1 MIGII
6 SADNLIL
13 KYNTELCNDFSN
25 LIYRTI
31 GMIKKYG
38 LETESLNMDFK
49 KIDNNIIESVAENIA
64 KYREYF
70 EGFMLQKTIEE
81 ILDIIS
87 KSNKYIDKI
96 EPWKLFKEKN
106 NVDTEKS
113 KNIEEDLN
121 IFIYILIN
129 MINIT
134 GILLKPIIPDSA
146 KKVFESLNF
155 DIDDEKLYNEY
166 QNLRKSLEENN
177 KQEIFKEMKIMP
189 KYDSK
194 PIFERLTEEQENR
207 IREIFG

>member
-121 IFIYILIN
+121 IFIYTLIN

-134 GILLKPIIPDSA
+134 GLLLKPIIPDSA

-155 DIDDEKLYNEY
+155 DIDDDKLYNEY
-166 QNLRKSLEENN
+166 QNLIKSLEKNN
-177 KQEIFKEMKIMP
+177 KQEIFKEMKIIP

>member
-49 KIDNNIIESVAENIA
+49 KIDSNIIESVAENIA

-96 EPWKLFKEKN
+96 EPWKLSKEKN

-121 IFIYILIN
+121 IFIYTLIN

-146 KKVFESLNF
+146 RKVFKSLNF
-155 DIDDEKLYNEY
+155 DIDDDKLYNEY
-166 QNLRKSLEENN
+166 QNLIKSLEKNN

>member
-49 KIDNNIIESVAENIA
+49 KIDNNIIESVAENIL

-70 EGFMLQKTIEE
+70 EGFMLQKAIEE

-113 KNIEEDLN
+113 KDIEEDLN
-121 IFIYILIN
+121 IFIYTLIN

-134 GILLKPIIPDSA
+134 GLLLKPIIPDSA

-155 DIDDEKLYNEY
+155 DIDDDKLYNEY
-166 QNLRKSLEENN
+166 QNLIKSLEKNN

>member
-70 EGFMLQKTIEE
+70 EGFMLQKAIEE

-121 IFIYILIN
+121 IFIYTLIN

-134 GILLKPIIPDSA
+134 GLLLKPIIPDSV

-155 DIDDEKLYNEY
+155 DIDDDKLYNEY
-166 QNLRKSLEENN
+166 QNLIKSLEENN
-177 KQEIFKEMKIMP
+177 KQDIFKEMKIMP

>member
-38 LETESLNMDFK
+38 LETESLNLDLK
-49 KIDNNIIESVAENIA
+49 KIDNNIIDNIAENIA

-70 EGFMLQKTIEE
+70 EGFMLQKAIEE

-87 KSNKYIDKI
+87 KSNKYIDKV

-106 NVDTEKS
+106 NVDKEKS
-113 KNIEEDLN
+113 KKIEEDLN
-121 IFIYILIN
+121 IFIYTLIN
-129 MINIT
+129 MINIV
-134 GILLKPIIPDSA
+134 GILLKPIIPDSS
-146 KKVFESLNF
+146 KKVFESLNI
-155 DIDDEKLYNEY
+155 DMDDEKLYIEY
-166 QNLRKSLEENN
+166 QNLIKSLEENK

-189 KYDSK
+189 KYNSK
-194 PIFERLTEEQENR
+194 PIFERLTEEQEKG
-207 IREIFG
+207 IKELFG

>member
-38 LETESLNMDFK
+38 LETESLNLNFK

-70 EGFMLQKTIEE
+70 EGFMLQKAIEE

-106 NVDTEKS
+106 SVDKEKS

-121 IFIYILIN
+121 IFIYTLIN
-129 MINIT
+129 MINIV
-134 GILLKPIIPDSA
+134 GILLKPIIPDSS
-146 KKVFESLNF
+146 KKVFESLNI
-155 DIDDEKLYNEY
+155 DMDDEKLYIEY
-166 QNLRKSLEENN
+166 QNLIKSLEENN

>member
-121 IFIYILIN
+121 IFIYTLIN

-134 GILLKPIIPDSA
+134 GLLLKPIIPDSA

-155 DIDDEKLYNEY
+155 DIDDDKLYNEY
-166 QNLRKSLEENN
+166 QNLIKSLEKNN

>member
-49 KIDNNIIESVAENIA
+49 KIDSNIIESVAENIA

-121 IFIYILIN
+121 IFIYTLIN

-134 GILLKPIIPDSA
+134 GLLLKPIIPDSV

-155 DIDDEKLYNEY
+155 DIDDDKLYNEY
-166 QNLRKSLEENN
+166 QNLIKSLEENN

>member
-38 LETESLNMDFK
+38 LETESLNMDLK

-70 EGFMLQKTIEE
+70 EGFMLQKAIEE

-106 NVDTEKS
+106 SVDTEKS

-121 IFIYILIN
+121 IFIYTLIN
-129 MINIT
+129 MINIV

-166 QNLRKSLEENN
+166 QNLIKSLEKNN

>member
-70 EGFMLQKTIEE
+70 EGFMLQKAIEE

-87 KSNKYIDKI
+87 KSNKYIDKV

-106 NVDTEKS
+106 NADKEKS
-113 KNIEEDLN
+113 KKIEEDLN
-121 IFIYILIN
+121 IFIYTLIN
-129 MINIT
+129 MINIV
-134 GILLKPIIPDSA
+134 GILLKPIIPDSS
-146 KKVFESLNF
+146 KKVFESLNI
-155 DIDDEKLYNEY
+155 DMDDEKLYIEY
-166 QNLRKSLEENN
+166 QNLIKSLEENN

-194 PIFERLTEEQENR
+194 PIFERLTEEQEKG
-207 IREIFG
+207 IKELFG

>member
-38 LETESLNMDFK
+38 LETESLNLDLK
-49 KIDNNIIESVAENIA
+49 KIDNNIIESVAENIV

-70 EGFMLQKTIEE
+70 EGFMLQKAIEE

-87 KSNKYIDKI
+87 KSNKYIDKV

-106 NVDTEKS
+106 NVDKGKS

-121 IFIYILIN
+121 IFIYTLIN
-129 MINIT
+129 MINIV
-134 GILLKPIIPDSA
+134 GILLKPIIPDSS
-146 KKVFESLNF
+146 KKVFESLNI
-155 DIDDEKLYNEY
+155 DMDDEKLYIEY
-166 QNLRKSLEENN
+166 QNLIKSLEENN

-194 PIFERLTEEQENR
+194 PIFERLTEEQEKG
-207 IREIFG
+207 IKELFG

>member
-13 KYNTELCNDFSN
+13 KYNTELGNDFSN

-70 EGFMLQKTIEE
+70 EGFMLQKAIEE

-121 IFIYILIN
+121 IFIYTLIN

-134 GILLKPIIPDSA
+134 GLLLKPIIQDSA

-155 DIDDEKLYNEY
+155 DIDDDKLYNEY
-166 QNLRKSLEENN
+166 QNLIKSLEKNN

>member
-70 EGFMLQKTIEE
+70 EGFMLQKAIEE

-121 IFIYILIN
+121 IFIYTLIN

-134 GILLKPIIPDSA
+134 GLLLKPIIPDSA

-155 DIDDEKLYNEY
+155 DIDDDKLYNEY
-166 QNLRKSLEENN
+166 QNLIKSLEKNN

-194 PIFERLTEEQENR
+194 PIFERLIEEQENR

>member
-70 EGFMLQKTIEE
+70 EGFMLQKAIEE

-87 KSNKYIDKI
+87 KSNKYIDKV

-121 IFIYILIN
+121 IFIYTLIN
-129 MINIT
+129 MINIV
-134 GILLKPIIPDSA
+134 GILLKPIIPDSS
-146 KKVFESLNF
+146 KKVFESLN
-155 DIDDEKLYNEY
+155 IDMEDEKLYIEY
-166 QNLRKSLEENN
+166 QNLIKSLEENK

-194 PIFERLTEEQENR
+194 PIFERLTEEQEKR
-207 IREIFG
+207 IKELFV

>member
-70 EGFMLQKTIEE
+70 EGFMLQKAIEE

-121 IFIYILIN
+121 IFIYTLIN

-134 GILLKPIIPDSA
+134 GLLLKPIIPDSA

-155 DIDDEKLYNEY
+155 DIDDDKLYNEY
-166 QNLRKSLEENN
+166 QNLIKSLEKNN

>member
-70 EGFMLQKTIEE
+70 EGFMLQKAIEE

-121 IFIYILIN
+121 IFIYTLIN

-134 GILLKPIIPDSA
+134 GLLLKPIIPDSA

-155 DIDDEKLYNEY
+155 DIDDDKLYNEY
-166 QNLRKSLEENN
+166 KNLIKSLEENN
-177 KQEIFKEMKIMP
+177 KQDIFKEMKIMP

>member
-49 KIDNNIIESVAENIA
+49 KIDNNIIESVAENIL

-70 EGFMLQKTIEE
+70 EGFMLQKAIEE

-106 NVDTEKS
+106 SVDKEKS

-121 IFIYILIN
+121 IFIYTLIN

-134 GILLKPIIPDSA
+134 GLLLKPIIPDSA

-155 DIDDEKLYNEY
+155 DIDDDKLYNEY
-166 QNLRKSLEENN
+166 QNLIKSLEKNN

>member
-38 LETESLNMDFK
+38 LETESLNLDLK
-49 KIDNNIIESVAENIA
+49 KIDNNIIESVAENIV

-70 EGFMLQKTIEE
+70 EGFMLQKAIEE

-87 KSNKYIDKI
+87 KSNKYIDKV

-106 NVDTEKS
+106 NVDKGKS

-121 IFIYILIN
+121 IFIYTLIN
-129 MINIT
+129 MINIV
-134 GILLKPIIPDSA
+134 GILLKPIMPDSS
-146 KKVFESLNF
+146 KKVFESLN
-155 DIDDEKLYNEY
+155 IDMDDKKLYIEY
-166 QNLRKSLEENN
+166 QNLIKSLEENK

>member
-49 KIDNNIIESVAENIA
+49 KIDSNIIESVAENIA

-121 IFIYILIN
+121 IFIYTLIN

-134 GILLKPIIPDSA
+134 GLLLKPIIPDSV

-155 DIDDEKLYNEY
+155 DIDDDKLYNEY
-166 QNLRKSLEENN
+166 QNLIKSLEENN
-177 KQEIFKEMKIMP
+177 KQDIFKEMKIMP

>member
-49 KIDNNIIESVAENIA
+49 KIDNNIIESVAENIL

-70 EGFMLQKTIEE
+70 EGFMLQKAIEE

-96 EPWKLFKEKN
+96 EPWKLFKEKK
-106 NVDTEKS
+106 DTEKS
-113 KNIEEDLN
+113 KDIEEDLN
-121 IFIYILIN
+121 IFIYTLIN

-134 GILLKPIIPDSA
+134 GLLLKPIIPDSV

-155 DIDDEKLYNEY
+155 DIDDDKLYNEY
-166 QNLRKSLEENN
+166 QNLIKSLEENN
-177 KQEIFKEMKIMP
+177 KQDIFKEMKIMP

>member
-38 LETESLNMDFK
+38 LETESLNLDLK

-70 EGFMLQKTIEE
+70 EGFMLQKAIEE

-121 IFIYILIN
+121 IFIYTLIN
-129 MINIT
+129 MINIV
-134 GILLKPIIPDSA
+134 GILLKPIIPDSS
-146 KKVFESLNF
+146 KKVFESLNI
-155 DIDDEKLYNEY
+155 DMDDEKLYIEY
-166 QNLRKSLEENN
+166 QNLIKSLEENK

>member
-38 LETESLNMDFK
+38 LETESLNLNFK
-49 KIDNNIIESVAENIA
+49 KIDNNIIESVAENIL

-70 EGFMLQKTIEE
+70 EGFMLQKAIEE

-106 NVDTEKS
+106 SVDKEKS

-121 IFIYILIN
+121 IFIYTLIN

-134 GILLKPIIPDSA
+134 GLLLKPIIPDSV

-155 DIDDEKLYNEY
+155 DIDDDKLYNEY
-166 QNLRKSLEENN
+166 QNLIKSLEENN
-177 KQEIFKEMKIMP
+177 KQDIFKEMKIMP

>member
-6 SADNLIL
+6 STDNLIL

-38 LETESLNMDFK
+38 LETESLNLDLK
-49 KIDNNIIESVAENIA
+49 KIDNNIIESVAENIV

-70 EGFMLQKTIEE
+70 EGFMLQKAIEE

-87 KSNKYIDKI
+87 KSNKYIDKV

-106 NVDTEKS
+106 NVDKGKS

-121 IFIYILIN
+121 IFIYTLIN
-129 MINIT
+129 MINIV
-134 GILLKPIIPDSA
+134 GILLKPIMPDSS
-146 KKVFESLNF
+146 KKVFESLN
-155 DIDDEKLYNEY
+155 IDMDDKKLYIEY
-166 QNLRKSLEENN
+166 QNLIKSLEENK

>member
-70 EGFMLQKTIEE
+70 EGFMLQKAIEE

-121 IFIYILIN
+121 IFIYTLIN

-134 GILLKPIIPDSA
+134 GLLLKPIIPDSA

-155 DIDDEKLYNEY
+155 DTDDDKLYNEY
-166 QNLRKSLEENN
+166 QNLIKSLEKNN

>member
-70 EGFMLQKTIEE
+70 EGFMLQKAIEE

-87 KSNKYIDKI
+87 KSNKYIDKV

-121 IFIYILIN
+121 IFIYTLIN
-129 MINIT
+129 MINIV
-134 GILLKPIIPDSA
+134 GILLKPIIPDSS
-146 KKVFESLNF
+146 KKVFESLN
-155 DIDDEKLYNEY
+155 IDMEDEKLYIEY
-166 QNLRKSLEENN
+166 QNLIKSLEENK

-194 PIFERLTEEQENR
+194 PIFERLTEEQEKR
-207 IREIFG
+207 IKELFG

>member
-38 LETESLNMDFK
+38 LETESLNLNFK
-49 KIDNNIIESVAENIA
+49 KIDNNIIESVAENIL

-70 EGFMLQKTIEE
+70 EGFMLQKAIEE

-106 NVDTEKS
+106 SVDKEKS

-121 IFIYILIN
+121 IFIYTLIN
-129 MINIT
+129 MINIV
-134 GILLKPIIPDSA
+134 GILLKPIIPDSS
-146 KKVFESLNF
+146 KKVFESLNI
-155 DIDDEKLYNEY
+155 DMDDEKLYIEY
-166 QNLRKSLEENN
+166 QNLIKSLEENK

>member
-31 GMIKKYG
+31 GMIKKYE

-49 KIDNNIIESVAENIA
+49 KIDNNIIESIAENIA

-70 EGFMLQKTIEE
+70 EGFMLQKAIEE

-121 IFIYILIN
+121 IFIYTLIN
-129 MINIT
+129 MINIA
-134 GILLKPIIPDSA
+134 GLLLKPIIPDSA
-146 KKVFESLNF
+146 KKVFE
-155 DIDDEKLYNEY
+155 IDDDKSYNEY
-166 QNLRKSLEENN
+166 QNLIKSLEENN

-194 PIFERLTEEQENR
+194 PIFERLTEEQEKR
-207 IREIFG
+207 IKELFG

>member
-31 GMIKKYG
+31 GMIKKYE

-49 KIDNNIIESVAENIA
+49 KIDNNIIESIAENIA

-70 EGFMLQKTIEE
+70 EGFMLQKAIEE

-121 IFIYILIN
+121 IFIYTLIN
-129 MINIT
+129 MINIA
-134 GILLKPIIPDSA
+134 GLLLKPIIPDSA
-146 KKVFESLNF
+146 KKVFESLNI
-155 DIDDEKLYNEY
+155 DMDDEKLYIEY
-166 QNLRKSLEENN
+166 QNLIKSLEENN

>member
-70 EGFMLQKTIEE
+70 EGFMLQKAIEE

-121 IFIYILIN
+121 IFIYTLIN

-134 GILLKPIIPDSA
+134 GLLLKPIIPDSA

-155 DIDDEKLYNEY
+155 DIDDDKLYNEY
-166 QNLRKSLEENN
+166 QNLIKSLEKNN

-189 KYDSK
+189 KYDSR

>member
-70 EGFMLQKTIEE
+70 EGFMLQKAIEE

-121 IFIYILIN
+121 IFIYTLIN

-134 GILLKPIIPDSA
+134 GLLLKPIIPDSS
-146 KKVFESLNF
+146 KKVFESLNI
-155 DIDDEKLYNEY
+155 DMDDEKLYIEY
-166 QNLRKSLEENN
+166 QNLIKSLEENN

>member
-38 LETESLNMDFK
+38 LETESLNLNFK
-49 KIDNNIIESVAENIA
+49 KIDNNIIESVAENIL

-70 EGFMLQKTIEE
+70 EGFMLQKAIEE

-87 KSNKYIDKI
+87 KSNKYIDKV

-106 NVDTEKS
+106 SVDKEKS

-121 IFIYILIN
+121 IFIYTLIN

-134 GILLKPIIPDSA
+134 GLLLKPIIPDSV

-155 DIDDEKLYNEY
+155 DIDDDKLYNEY
-166 QNLRKSLEENN
+166 QNLIKSLEENN

>member
-49 KIDNNIIESVAENIA
+49 KIDNNIIESVAENIL

-70 EGFMLQKTIEE
+70 EGFMLQKAIEE

-113 KNIEEDLN
+113 KDIEEDLN

-166 QNLRKSLEENN
+166 QNLIKSLEENN

>member
-64 KYREYF
+64 KYMEYF
-70 EGFMLQKTIEE
+70 EGFMLQKAIEE

-121 IFIYILIN
+121 IFIYTLIN

-134 GILLKPIIPDSA
+134 GLLLKPIIPDSA

-155 DIDDEKLYNEY
+155 DIDDDKLYNEY
-166 QNLRKSLEENN
+166 QNLIKSLEKNN

>member
-70 EGFMLQKTIEE
+70 EGFMLQKAIEE

-121 IFIYILIN
+121 IFIYTLIN

-134 GILLKPIIPDSA
+134 GILLKPIIPNSA

-155 DIDDEKLYNEY
+155 DIDDDKSYNEY
-166 QNLRKSLEENN
+166 QNLIKSLEKNN

>member
-166 QNLRKSLEENN
+166 QNLIKSLEENN

>member
-49 KIDNNIIESVAENIA
+49 KIDSNIIESVAENIA

-121 IFIYILIN
+121 IFIYTLIN

-146 KKVFESLNF
+146 RKVFKSLNF
-155 DIDDEKLYNEY
+155 DIDDDKLYNEY
-166 QNLRKSLEENN
+166 QNLIKSLEKNN